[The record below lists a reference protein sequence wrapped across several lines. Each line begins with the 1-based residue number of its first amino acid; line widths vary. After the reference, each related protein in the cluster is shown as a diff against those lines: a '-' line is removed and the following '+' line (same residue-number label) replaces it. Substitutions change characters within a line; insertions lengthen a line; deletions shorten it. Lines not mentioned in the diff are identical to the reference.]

1 MRDDE
6 SRLAELFEATR
17 NVERAPNA
25 SRDELRHEV
34 AKHLTAVG
42 VLAGSVTAAKAASAA
57 AAAVGGSGAKLSS
70 LFAGISAKLAFGIL
84 AGATALGSIGYL
96 AHSTSAHRQDASH
109 APTALTSQ
117 RTPDT
122 ANAVAAAHDTASAP
136 LESPPDTHEMLPSDA
151 TAPITS
157 EQVAPTSTSV
167 RTSDGSRTKA
177 APAAPQAQKDSLA
190 EELAL
195 VRAAQSELNA
205 RNAGDALSLLSRYF
219 RTFPRGT
226 LVPEAQ
232 VARIKALCLSGRQAQ
247 AERDA
252 QRFVRANP
260 NSPLAARVR
269 GACATP

>member
-6 SRLAELFEATR
+6 SRLTELFEATR

-25 SRDELRHEV
+25 SRDELRYEV
-34 AKHLTAVG
+34 AKQLAAVG

-57 AAAVGGSGAKLSS
+57 TMVGGSGAKLSS
-70 LFAGISAKLAFGIL
+70 LFAAASAKLAFGIV
-84 AGATALGSIGYL
+84 AGATVLGSIGYL
-96 AHSTSAHRQDASH
+96 VHDTSARRQGSPHASSVLTWTQTP
-109 APTALTSQ
+109 ATADVAV
-117 RTPDT
+117 TPQ
-122 ANAVAAAHDTASAP
+122 NAAIASR
-136 LESPPDTHEMLPSDA
+136 ESPPDSHEVLPAGATTQATSD
-151 TAPITS
+151 
-157 EQVAPTSTSV
+157 QVAPMSTSARAFDV
-167 RTSDGSRTKA
+167 NRTKA
-177 APAAPQAQKDSLA
+177 APAASQPQKDSLA

-205 RNAGDALSLLSRYF
+205 RNAGEALSLLGRYF
-219 RTFPRGT
+219 RSFPRGT

-232 VARIKALCLSGRQAQ
+232 VARIKALCLSGHQAQ
-247 AERDA
+247 AEREA